1 MPRGTRRGSVTYNFI
16 MRTVDIIAKKRDGN
30 SLTREEIGFVI
41 RHYTAGEVA
50 NYQMAALL
58 MAIYLRGMSNE
69 EAIALTDEM
78 LHSGEVVDFSDL
90 GAARVDKH
98 STGGVGDKTSLVIA
112 PVVAAAGVFVPMIS
126 GRALAHSG
134 GTLDKLESIPG
145 FRTDLSLGEFRATL
159 ERVGAALIGQ
169 TAEIAPAD
177 KKLYALRD
185 VTATV
190 PCRPLMAAS
199 IMSKKMAEGISGL
212 VLDVKV
218 GNGAFMKEEGDA
230 RALAELMIEIARG
243 MEKDCVALITDMNQP
258 LGRAVGNS
266 LEVIESF
273 DTLKGAGPE
282 DFNALCRELAA
293 EMIALG
299 RVAETVERGREIYDE
314 LIASGAAAEKMR
326 EIIEAQ
332 SGDPRAVDDYARLPH
347 ARHQEKVVAGS
358 SGYVQAMDTEAI
370 GRASMLL
377 GAGRSRLDAPI
388 DLSVGL
394 IVEARIGDRVDKG
407 SALASIH
414 CNDTSRAGEVA
425 DVIARA
431 YTIADERVTPPAL
444 IKTVLR

>member
-1 MPRGTRRGSVTYNFI
+1 
-16 MRTVDIIAKKRDGN
+16 MRAVDIIEKKRDGKP
-30 SLTREEIGFVI
+30 LTRGEVGFII
-41 RHYTAGEVA
+41 RGYTAGEVA
-50 NYQMAALL
+50 DYQMAALL
-58 MAIYLRGMSNE
+58 MAIYLRGMSDE
-69 EAIALTDEM
+69 EATYLTEEM

-90 GAARVDKH
+90 GRPRVDKH

-112 PVVAAAGVFVPMIS
+112 PVVAAAGVLVPMIS

-145 FRTDLSLGEFRATL
+145 FRTDLTLAEFRATL
-159 ERVGAALIGQ
+159 EKVGAALIGQ

-218 GNGAFMKEEGDA
+218 GNGAFMKEEED
-230 RALAELMIEIARG
+230 ALALARLMTEIARG
-243 MEKDCVALITDMNQP
+243 MGKDCVALITDMNQP

-266 LEVIESF
+266 LEVIEAF
-273 DTLKGAGPE
+273 DTLKGVGPG
-282 DFNALCRELAA
+282 DFDALCRELAA
-293 EMIALG
+293 EMIVLG
-299 RVAETVERGREIYDE
+299 GAAGDLKRGRAAYDE
-314 LIASGAAAEKMR
+314 LISSGAALQKMR

-332 SGDPRAVDDYARLPH
+332 SGDPRAVDDYGLLPH
-347 ARHQEKVVAGS
+347 ARHQEKVIAGRG
-358 SGYVQAMDTEAI
+358 GYVRAIDAEAI

-377 GAGRSRLDAPI
+377 GAGRARLDTAI
-388 DLSVGL
+388 DPSVGL
-394 IVEARIGDRVDKG
+394 VVEARVGDTVEKG

-414 CNDTSRAGEVA
+414 FNDAARAAEASG
-425 DVIARA
+425 VIARA
-431 YTIADERVTPPAL
+431 YSIRDDRAEPPAL
-444 IKTVLR
+444 IKTAVR

>member
-1 MPRGTRRGSVTYNFI
+1 
-16 MRTVDIIAKKRDGN
+16 MRTVDIIAKKRDGK
-30 SLTREEIGFVI
+30 SLTRDEINFVV
-41 RHYTAGEVA
+41 RGYTAGEVA
-50 NYQMAALL
+50 DYQMAALL
-58 MAIYLRGMSNE
+58 MAIYIRGMSNE
-69 EAIALTDEM
+69 EAIALTEEM

-90 GAARVDKH
+90 GRPRVDKH

-145 FRTDLSLGEFRATL
+145 FKTDLSLAEFRATL
-159 ERVGAALIGQ
+159 EKVGAALIGQ

-218 GNGAFMKEEGDA
+218 GGGAFMKEEDDA
-230 RALAELMIEIARG
+230 ELLAQLMIEIARG
-243 MEKDCVALITDMNQP
+243 MNKDCVALITDMNQP

-266 LEVIESF
+266 LEVIESL
-273 DTLKGAGPE
+273 DTLKGSGPA
-282 DFNALCRELAA
+282 DFNQLCRELAA
-293 EMIALG
+293 EMIVLG
-299 RVAETVERGREIYDE
+299 RAADTIERGRAMYDE
-314 LIASGAAAEKMR
+314 LIASGAAMEKMR

-332 SGDPRAVDDYARLPH
+332 SGDPRVVDDYGLLPH
-347 ARHQEKVVAGS
+347 AQHQEKIVAER
-358 SGYVQAMDTEAI
+358 SGYVQAIDTEAI
-370 GRASMLL
+370 GHASMLL
-377 GAGRSRLDAPI
+377 GAGRARLDTAI

-407 SALASIH
+407 SALATVH
-414 CNDTSRAGEVA
+414 FNDAARAAEA
-425 DVIARA
+425 SAVIASA
-431 YTIADERVTPPAL
+431 YTISDERVRLPAL
-444 IKTVLR
+444 IKTALR